1 TDSNLDLCQSGGL
14 TILTRGDDT
23 STGVTVESKFQY
35 NAATIVPAVVISHG
49 RNTLGATTIL
59 GATLTATTAGT
70 DEVENDDANTDQIFY
85 SRTFSN
91 GGTSCTDDTDETKL
105 LCQFDDIVMW
115 ISPNILMNRMVKA
128 ERLP

>member
-1 TDSNLDLCQSGGL
+1 
-14 TILTRGDDT
+14 
-23 STGVTVESKFQY
+23 
-35 NAATIVPAVVISHG
+35 VVISHG